1 MNMYKQI
8 ARNKRDSWFLM
19 TMVVL
24 ILLGLGFAI
33 GVATMH
39 TTTAG
44 IGLLGVFGVVAI
56 LWSLISYYA
65 GAGMALA
72 VSGARAVTHEQ
83 EPQLYN
89 VVEEMSVASGMPMPK
104 VYIIEQ
110 DAPNAFA
117 TGRDPQHSAV
127 AVTRGLLT
135 RLNREELQGVVA
147 HEMSHVRNYDIRFA
161 TLVGIM
167 VGMVAL
173 IADFFLR
180 FTWRPSCSSSP
191 SCWP

>member
-1 MNMYKQI
+1 
-8 ARNKRDSWFLM
+8 
-19 TMVVL
+19 
-24 ILLGLGFAI
+24 
-33 GVATMH
+33 
-39 TTTAG
+39 
-44 IGLLGVFGVVAI
+44 VFGVVAI

-65 GAGMALA
+65 GAGMALS

-104 VYIIEQ
+104 VYVIEQ
-110 DAPNAFA
+110 DAQRLRHRARPAA
-117 TGRDPQHSAV
+117 LAWPSPRSAHP
-127 AVTRGLLT
+127 
-135 RLNREELQGVVA
+135 LNREELQGVIA

-173 IADFFLR
+173 IA
-180 FTWRPSCSSSP
+180 TSSCASRSGRHGGQP
-191 SCWP
+191 PQ